1 MYNVALVAVDD
12 SRENLPDDLC
22 SQLLRE
28 HSLIDDLIEELTTLA
43 IFCDQVE
50 VVLVLVILQ
59 KPHYVRVF
67 LHSFLFKKRM
77 SIK

>member
-1 MYNVALVAVDD
+1 MYYVALVAVED

-28 HSLIDDLIEELTTLA
+28 HSLIDDLIEELATLA
-43 IFCDQVE
+43 VFCDQVE
-50 VVLVLVILQ
+50 VILVLVILQ

-77 SIK
+77 IIK

>member
-1 MYNVALVAVDD
+1 MYYVALVAVDD

-28 HSLIDDLIEELTTLA
+28 YSLIDDLIEELTTLA
-43 IFCDQVE
+43 VFCDQVE

-67 LHSFLFKKRM
+67 LQSFWY
-77 SIK
+77 

>member
-1 MYNVALVAVDD
+1 MYYVAFMAVHD

-28 HSLIDDLIEELTTLA
+28 DSLIDDLVKELSTLA
-43 IFCDQVE
+43 VFCDQVE

-59 KPHYVRVF
+59 KTHYVWVF
-67 LHSFLFKKRM
+67 LQSFKL
-77 SIK
+77 

>member
-1 MYNVALVAVDD
+1 MYYVALVAVED

-43 IFCDQVE
+43 VFCHQVE
-50 VVLVLVILQ
+50 VILVLVILQ

-77 SIK
+77 SI

>member
-1 MYNVALVAVDD
+1 MYYAALMAVDN

-28 HSLIDDLIEELTTLA
+28 DTLIDNLVEELATLA

-59 KPHYVRVF
+59 KTHYVRVF
-67 LHSFLFKKRM
+67 LQSYWCKY
-77 SIK
+77 IIT

>member
-1 MYNVALVAVDD
+1 MYYVALVAVDD

-22 SQLLRE
+22 SQLLRKY
-28 HSLIDDLIEELTTLA
+28 SLIDDLIEELTTLA
-43 IFCDQVE
+43 VFCDQVE

-67 LHSFLFKKRM
+67 LQSFWY
-77 SIK
+77 

>member
-1 MYNVALVAVDD
+1 MYYVALVAVDD
-12 SRENLPDDLC
+12 SRENLPNDLS

-28 HSLIDDLIEELTTLA
+28 NSLIDDLIEELTTLA
-43 IFCDQVE
+43 VFCDQVE
-50 VVLVLVILQ
+50 VVLILVILQ

-77 SIK
+77 SI